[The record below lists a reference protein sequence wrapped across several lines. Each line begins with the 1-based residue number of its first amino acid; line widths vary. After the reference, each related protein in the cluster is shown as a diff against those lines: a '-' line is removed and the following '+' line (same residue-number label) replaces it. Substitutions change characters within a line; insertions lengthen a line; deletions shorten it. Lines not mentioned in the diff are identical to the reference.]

1 MTQDENNNAWEAG
14 FRAGFYAG
22 FAATGEG
29 WNAEY
34 PFEGADI
41 TQSDDINKIL
51 EEAIKG
57 ESKNTAST
65 RCVRRRWN
73 D

>member
-1 MTQDENNNAWEAG
+1 MIQDQFNEAWEAG

-22 FAATGEG
+22 FRATGEG

-34 PFEGADI
+34 PFAGQDI
-41 TQSDDINKIL
+41 TQSDAINTGL

-57 ESKNTAST
+57 ESK
-65 RCVRRRWN
+65 
-73 D
+73 

>member
-1 MTQDENNNAWEAG
+1 MTQDETNEAWEAG

-34 PFEGADI
+34 PFEGTDI
-41 TQSDDINKIL
+41 KTDESINASL
-51 EEAIKG
+51 EQALKG
-57 ESKNTAST
+57 ESK
-65 RCVRRRWN
+65 
-73 D
+73 

>member
-1 MTQDENNNAWEAG
+1 MTQDECNETWEAG

-34 PFEGADI
+34 PFEGVDI
-41 TQSDDINKIL
+41 TQSEEINKCL
-51 EEAIKG
+51 KEAMKG
-57 ESKNTAST
+57 QSS
-65 RCVRRRWN
+65 
-73 D
+73 

>member
-1 MTQDENNNAWEAG
+1 MTQDEFNEVWEAG

-34 PFEGADI
+34 PFEGQDL
-41 TQSDDINKIL
+41 TQSDAVNTSL
-51 EEAIKG
+51 EEALKGLIK
-57 ESKNTAST
+57 
-65 RCVRRRWN
+65 
-73 D
+73 

>member
-1 MTQDENNNAWEAG
+1 MTQDENNEAWEAG

-22 FAATGEG
+22 FKATGEG

-34 PFEGADI
+34 PFEGEGI
-41 TQSDDINKIL
+41 TLSYEVNKLL

-57 ESKNTAST
+57 ETK
-65 RCVRRRWN
+65 
-73 D
+73 

>member
-1 MTQDENNNAWEAG
+1 MTQDENNEAWEAG

-34 PFEGADI
+34 PFEGTDL

-57 ESKNTAST
+57 ETK
-65 RCVRRRWN
+65 
-73 D
+73 